1 MQIIGNN
8 NDKSLL
14 EQDEVQEIDLENPL
28 RVPVLKARVMSFGRG
43 NKADFSADDEIFE
56 GGEGE

>member
-14 EQDEVQEIDLENPL
+14 EHDEVQEIDLENQL
-28 RVPVLKARVMSFGRG
+28 RSQKVKARVMSFGRG
-43 NKADFSADDEIFE
+43 NGADDEILE
-56 GGEGE
+56 GGE